1 MAAKIAKKEEVSGK
15 ITDKKTLNQ
24 LFNVILQQFKLSLK
38 QIAISI

>member
-1 MAAKIAKKEEVSGK
+1 MAAKIGKKEEVSGK